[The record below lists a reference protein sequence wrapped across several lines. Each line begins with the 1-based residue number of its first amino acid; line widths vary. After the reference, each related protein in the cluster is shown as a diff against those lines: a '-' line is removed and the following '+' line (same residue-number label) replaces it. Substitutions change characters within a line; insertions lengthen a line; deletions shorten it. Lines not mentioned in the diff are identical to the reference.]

1 MAKKKKITKAQ
12 VSSNVSGV
20 VLRLSRMF
28 NDKMTHGRDSHVK
41 ASTKKLLDLVEQV
54 QRIR

>member
-1 MAKKKKITKAQ
+1 MARKKMTKTQ

-20 VLRLSRMF
+20 VLRLSKMF